1 VTDRARIC
9 HQPGAAAAHPWPRR
23 CSRPG
28 RSTPQPGISRPG
40 QVGSRAFARVVRS
53 HPIGRLANA
62 NPRGQGHLSLR
73 SRSRCRWGSGG
84 RSAADRTTQRPAGPG
99 NLTTTPGVGS
109 HRPSAAGTRCRR
121 GNARAHWV
129 DVDIKRLAIRD
140 MRSGIEPDPLGGQQR
155 MPCSGCRRVAW
166 PSGRGARRTR
176 FRTSAR
182 RQGDCLCSQHPRAW
196 SGSSSNS
203 PSCYPVRWIRK
214 MIAAIARANCW
225 RSPVRRSRFPIR
237 F

>member
-1 VTDRARIC
+1 MAQAMLTAGEID
-9 HQPGAAAAHPWPRR
+9 AAAGYQPTRAGRQP
-23 CSRPG
+23 SVRPG
-28 RSTPQPGISRPG
+28 RPITPDWTPGECKPARSRPSVAA
-40 QVGSRAFARVVRS
+40 QPFALPVGER
-53 HPIGRLANA
+53 
-62 NPRGQGHLSLR
+62 
-73 SRSRCRWGSGG
+73 G